1 VFKYES
7 YATGNKMEKTI
18 ESIKGLIPVIAAIV
32 AIAGFYFTTQHRL
45 EHVEEKIEELQEQ
58 DKKLKKMMQRKAK

>member
-1 VFKYES
+1 
-7 YATGNKMEKTI
+7 MEKTI
-18 ESIKGLIPVIAAIV
+18 ENIKGLIPVIAAIV

-58 DKKLKKMMQRKAK
+58 DRRLKKLIQRKEKWE

>member
-1 VFKYES
+1 MKS
-7 YATGNKMEKTI
+7 
-18 ESIKGLIPVIAAIV
+18 VIAAIV

>member
-1 VFKYES
+1 
-7 YATGNKMEKTI
+7 MEKTL

-58 DKKLKKMMQRKAK
+58 DRRLKKLIQRKEK